1 MADLLP
7 AARELEITSSPAA
20 GPGPRRHGA
29 WLRYVALVVGLAVAV
44 TLLAVLGQSAGAAG
58 GCGGG

>member
-7 AARELEITSSPAA
+7 AARRLQISVSPAA
-20 GPGPRRHGA
+20 GPGHRRRGA
-29 WLRYVALVVGLAVAV
+29 RLKFVALVVGLAAIV
-44 TLLAVLGQSAGAAG
+44 TLLVVIGQSAGAAG